1 MINCFFF
8 FLDFR
13 RIETRESHVIR
24 TMKSF
29 ELETPRNLKMEITL
43 ESLVVTVFNLFIFCS
58 PYGNT
63 RLYLDGRTLPDY
75 RKYQ

>member
-1 MINCFFF
+1 MIFFF
-8 FLDFR
+8 FFFDFR

-24 TMKSF
+24 KKKSF
-29 ELETPRNLKMEITL
+29 ELETPRTLKTEITL
-43 ESLVVTVFNLFIFCS
+43 ESLVVTVFNFCS

-63 RLYLDGRTLPDY
+63 RLYLDGRTLLDY